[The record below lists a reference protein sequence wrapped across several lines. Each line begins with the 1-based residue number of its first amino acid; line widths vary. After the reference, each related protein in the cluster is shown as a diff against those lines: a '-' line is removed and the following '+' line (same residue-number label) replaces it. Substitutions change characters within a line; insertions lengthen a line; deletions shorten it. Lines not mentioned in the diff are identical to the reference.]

1 MSPLLD
7 THAWIWWLQ
16 GNESLSLKE
25 RSTLDDLPR
34 DLRPCIADISL
45 WEIAALYQKA
55 RFTIP
60 IPFQLWIERAAHPAT
75 VRILP
80 ITPAIAAQLTLLPP
94 SFHRDPA
101 DRIIVSTA
109 RVHGLPLLTKD
120 RKILAAKIVPAW
132 KP

>member
-1 MSPLLD
+1 MSVVLD
-7 THAWIWWLQ
+7 THAWVWWLQ
-16 GNESLSLKE
+16 GYAGLTSRE
-25 RSTLDDLPR
+25 RSGLDNLSR

-45 WEIAALYQKA
+45 WEIAALYEKG
-55 RFTIP
+55 RFVLP
-60 IPFQLWIERAAHPAT
+60 VPFQLWIEKAAHPAT
-75 VRILP
+75 VRVLP
-80 ITPAIAAQLTLLPP
+80 LTPAIAMQLTLLPA

-120 RKILAAKIVPAW
+120 RKILGTRLVPTW